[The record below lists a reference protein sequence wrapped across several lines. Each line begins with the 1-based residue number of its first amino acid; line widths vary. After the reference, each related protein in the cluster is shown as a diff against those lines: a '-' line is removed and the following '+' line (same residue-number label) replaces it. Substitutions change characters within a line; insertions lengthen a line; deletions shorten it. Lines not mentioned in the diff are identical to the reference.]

1 MDSTSIVATTMID
14 RRNRS
19 IVQRIPPSSHFE
31 PQMQILWVPHPLRR
45 EGGIVGSPHHDH
57 LSKYFSE
64 KNYNGSMADCLYYSL
79 WFPNFRLISLPEKL
93 VSVMQQLPHPLVTAA
108 SVYPLDWQQSPTFQ
122 RVYIAENEELAEP
135 EQAAA
140 EVTEILHEDSAYEF
154 ELPWKLWYPESDGL
168 LDPIWKEEVRIVR
181 VVGLGP
187 QFDGGS
193 YEQNGHIR
201 VDLGLDTP
209 FICDDIP
216 LHEDDQIFVKKNIQ
230 QLVDFT
236 TQVEKNCGVETRLLW
251 TESEESLAQKLIARL
266 QKLN

>member
-1 MDSTSIVATTMID
+1 MVPELSPQLDAGKT
-14 RRNRS
+14 R
-19 IVQRIPPSSHFE
+19 QR
-31 PQMQILWVPHPLRR
+31 
-45 EGGIVGSPHHDH
+45 D
-57 LSKYFSE
+57 
-64 KNYNGSMADCLYYSL
+64 A
-79 WFPNFRLISLPEKL
+79 
-93 VSVMQQLPHPLVTAA
+93 AA
-108 SVYPLDWQQSPTFQ
+108 SPSAGHRRLRLSVG
-122 RVYIAENEELAEP
+122 LAAVAHISARLHCGERGAGPP
-135 EQAAA
+135 EQAVA
-140 EVTEILHEDSAYEF
+140 EATEILHEDSAYEF

-187 QFDGGS
+187 QFDDGS

-216 LHEDDQIFVKKNIQ
+216 LHEDDQLFVKKNIQ